1 MLKQENALGDQTGYG
16 PIINPQNV
24 ENTEKKLMQQ
34 AKQFDSVLPPS
45 QELKSEFDL
54 DKFLNM
60 MVTDQQREKLFADQ
74 KAQRSEEIGILK
86 PSTGLESYDNFMEG
100 GIASLNVNKK

>member
-1 MLKQENALGDQTGYG
+1 
-16 PIINPQNV
+16 
-24 ENTEKKLMQQ
+24 
-34 AKQFDSVLPPS
+34 
-45 QELKSEFDL
+45 
-54 DKFLNM
+54 M
-60 MVTDQQREKLFADQ
+60 MVTDQQRENYLLIK